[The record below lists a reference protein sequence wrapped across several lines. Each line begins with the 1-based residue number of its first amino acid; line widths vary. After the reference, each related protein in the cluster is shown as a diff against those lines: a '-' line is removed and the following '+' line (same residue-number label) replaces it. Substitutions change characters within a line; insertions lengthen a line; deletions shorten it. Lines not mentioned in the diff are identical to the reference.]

1 MNVKAEIEVELMKQC
16 DEKLLSKDNNCCY
29 SICRYCRI
37 DLLKSKL
44 IEARQE
50 IDSLRKDSDYFRD
63 QFSEG
68 E

>member
-1 MNVKAEIEVELMKQC
+1 MKDYNAEIEVELMKQC

-44 IEARQE
+44 IEARQKTSGF
-50 IDSLRKDSDYFRD
+50 IK
-63 QFSEG
+63 
-68 E
+68 